1 MKHHVL
7 VEPEYLAGRW
17 FILKFRSTVHST
29 SASWAPLPLTGKVL
43 LCIIAGTSIKQQQIQ
58 QSAAALS
65 KMLLVWCTWC
75 APRANV
81 GSAGTKAE
89 SLGRSDGPTTAKD
102 PSTTRQKVVWSL
114 WPGPGVGPNMG

>member
-7 VEPEYLAGRW
+7 VEHEYLAGRW
-17 FILKFRSTVHST
+17 FILKFRSAV
-29 SASWAPLPLTGKVL
+29 APVPVGFLCRTLVKCCCCLP
-43 LCIIAGTSIKQQQIQ
+43 QQIQ

-81 GSAGTKAE
+81 GSAGTKAG